1 MSIKH
6 LLVVLAGLAVLAQP
20 GQAGQWTETTQPD
33 FSDGDYQANMY
44 SSGAGTGDGALVA
57 NPGSCYDLNRDGYA
71 DLIISNF
78 WDSGNFDCN
87 SFIYWGSD
95 SGYTIGN
102 RTELPTHGA
111 TSNAV
116 DDLNRDGQLDIVF
129 SCFSGGMHGSGE
141 WATNSLIF
149 WGSKDG
155 FNAADTTALPTL
167 GAYGNYICDLNHD
180 GHLDIIF
187 ANFQDVGYSFEINS
201 YIYWGS
207 KTGYSVSNRTELPTK
222 AACDVSVADL
232 NKDGRLDIVFCNRQ
246 QNLTVPDIFN
256 IHSYIYYG
264 QGTDSIYYSTAAR
277 DSVSTH
283 GASSCTIVDLNRD
296 GSLDLVFSNSRVEAS
311 YNIHSY
317 IYYGSAT
324 GYSQSD
330 MDSLQTHGSYD
341 NAVADLNK
349 DGHLDIVFAN
359 AESNFATPFDT
370 SYIYWGPNFAVRSD
384 LPIKSGAGVM
394 VDRIDHD
401 GYLDIVMIK
410 GLDQGY
416 GYVFYGSDTGYSPAG
431 CDSFYTT
438 RGGVSTK
445 DAGNVHNRS
454 LTEIYHSSV
463 FGNESE
469 TKEWGTCS
477 WNEHLPA
484 GAVSQVSLRTGNTSD
499 PGDGTWSAWS
509 QVAKSGLP
517 GKASPSKYL
526 QYQYSATANEL
537 YQAPALE
544 DISVDYSIFTGVTG
558 TVQEVLKTSF
568 SLQTAGSQ
576 AIIKYTLAGPALVS
590 IKAYNLIGQQIGVL
604 EKGMKTAGSYQLNWS
619 KRETMSN
626 GVYIIRA
633 QLGRECF
640 TERMVLVK

>member
-1 MSIKH
+1 MSVKF
-6 LLVVLAGLAVLAQP
+6 LSVLAGLAFLIQP
-20 GQAGQWTETTQPD
+20 VSAGEWVETTQPD
-33 FSDGDYQANMY
+33 FADGDYQANMY
-44 SSGAGTGDGALVA
+44 SSEVGTGDGALVA
-57 NPGSCYDLNRDGYA
+57 NPGSCYDLNKDGHA
-71 DLIISNF
+71 DLVISNF
-78 WDSGNFDCN
+78 WNSGNFDCN

-95 SGYTIGN
+95 SGFTIGN
-102 RTELPTHGA
+102 RTMLPTHGA
-111 TSNAV
+111 TSNGV
-116 DDLNRDGQLDIVF
+116 DDLNRDGHLDIVF
-129 SCFSGGMHGSGE
+129 SCFSSGMHGSGL

-155 FNAADTTALPTL
+155 FDAADTTALPTL

-187 ANFQDVGYSFEINS
+187 ANFQDIGYSFEINS

-207 KTGYSVSNRTELPTK
+207 KTGFSVSRRTELPTK

-232 NKDGRLDIVFCNRQ
+232 NKDGRLDIVFSNRQ

-277 DSVSTH
+277 DSVHTH
-283 GASSCTIVDLNRD
+283 GASSCTIVDINHD
-296 GSLDLVFSNSRVEAS
+296 GTLDLVFSNSRVEAS

-317 IYYGSAT
+317 IYYGSAG
-324 GYSQSD
+324 GYGPTD

-359 AESNFATPFDT
+359 AESDFAVPFDT
-370 SYIYWGPNFAVRSD
+370 SYIYWGPDFSARSG
-384 LPIKSGAGVM
+384 LPVNSGAGVM
-394 VDRIDHD
+394 VDRMDHD

-416 GYVFYGSDTGYSPAG
+416 GYIFYGSDTGYSTANR
-431 CDSFYTT
+431 DSFYTT

-463 FGNESE
+463 FGNETE
-469 TKEWGTCS
+469 TKEWGACT
-477 WNEHLPA
+477 WNELVPSSA
-484 GAVSQVSLRTGNTSD
+484 SSQVSLRTGNTAD
-499 PGDGTWSAWS
+499 PEDGSWSSWS
-509 QVAKSGLP
+509 PVSKSGVP
-517 GKASPSKYL
+517 GKASPSKYI
-526 QYQYSATANEL
+526 QYQYTATANEL

-544 DISVDYSIFTGVTG
+544 DISIAYTVQTGVNG
-558 TVQEVLKTSF
+558 SWQENLKTSF
-568 SLQTAGSQ
+568 SVQTQGSQ
-576 AIIKYTLAGPALVS
+576 ATIKYTLAVPGPVS
-590 IKAYNLIGQQIGVL
+590 IKIFNLLGQQMAVL
-604 EKGMKTAGSYQLNWS
+604 EQGMRPAGSYQLNWG
-619 KRETMSN
+619 KQGAMSN
-626 GVYIIRA
+626 GIYIVRA
-633 QLGRECF
+633 QLGREWF
-640 TERMVLVK
+640 TKRLVLVE